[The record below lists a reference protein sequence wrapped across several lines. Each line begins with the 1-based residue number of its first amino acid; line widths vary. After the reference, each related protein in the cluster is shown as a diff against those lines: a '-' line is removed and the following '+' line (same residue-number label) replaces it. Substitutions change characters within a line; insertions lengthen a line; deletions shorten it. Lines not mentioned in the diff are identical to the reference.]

1 MIENNLIEFANR
13 EANAD
18 PLTELLRQGARQLIA
33 QAVEAELAVFM
44 SAFAERQ
51 CPNGRAVVVRNGYQ
65 PERQIQ
71 TGIGAISVQI
81 PKVRAKDGSTVTFR
95 SALVPPYVRKARS
108 MEVALAW
115 LYLKGISTGEMHSA
129 LSVLVGADAQGLSAS
144 TVAWLKWIKTSR
156 CICGLLAMRP

>member
-1 MIENNLIEFANR
+1 MIENNLIEFASR

-51 CPNGRAVVVRNGYQ
+51 CPNGRAAVVRNGYQ

-71 TGIGAISVQI
+71 TGIGAVSV
-81 PKVRAKDGSTVTFR
+81 
-95 SALVPPYVRKARS
+95 
-108 MEVALAW
+108 
-115 LYLKGISTGEMHSA
+115 
-129 LSVLVGADAQGLSAS
+129 
-144 TVAWLKWIKTSR
+144 
-156 CICGLLAMRP
+156 